1 MYGRQHHQR
10 VSNKTHSS
18 VTFDSVA
25 YATGSMIEWCA
36 SYANK
41 EFFMKKKCVASLAA
55 MVLATAAFAAAIK
68 FPSYLII
75 YGTMGK

>member
-1 MYGRQHHQR
+1 
-10 VSNKTHSS
+10 
-18 VTFDSVA
+18 
-25 YATGSMIEWCA
+25 
-36 SYANK
+36 
-41 EFFMKKKCVASLAA
+41 MKKKCVASLAA